1 MKIQDNNISLK
12 LSASSLPKKKDSKVN
27 EEIVTYQGKVD
38 YEKNVINKPTLNGKE
53 LVGDVV
59 EEDPSM
65 VAIELSELSTLFNS
79 IFN

>member
-65 VAIELSELSTLFNS
+65 VAIELSELSNLFNS

>member
-38 YEKNVINKPTLNGKE
+38 YEKNVINKPNLNGKE
-53 LVGDVV
+53 LVGDVL

>member
-53 LVGDVV
+53 LVGDVI

-65 VAIELSELSTLFNS
+65 VAIELSELSNLFNS